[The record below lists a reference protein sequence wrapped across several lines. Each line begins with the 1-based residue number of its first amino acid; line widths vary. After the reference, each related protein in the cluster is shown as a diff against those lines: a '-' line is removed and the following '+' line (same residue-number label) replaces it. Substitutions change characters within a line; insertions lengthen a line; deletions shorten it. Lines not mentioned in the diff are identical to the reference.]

1 MYSLQNIHV
10 LVLVPLLIVMSSC
23 AMPRGLTVNDMSCPD
38 SPNCVSSHA
47 KDASHYIEPFVFS
60 DQPAQAMQRLK
71 EALQAEKRLSIVTER
86 PAYLHAEVRSLVFRF
101 VDDVEFALVEDKGLI
116 HVRSAARTGHSDF
129 GVNRRR
135 IERIRQRFQS
145 YAKEGIT
152 E

>member
-1 MYSLQNIHV
+1 MYSLQNIQVRV
-10 LVLVPLLIVMSSC
+10 LATLLMVMSSF
-23 AMPRGLTVNDMSCPD
+23 AIPRELAVSDMNCPD

-60 DQPAQAMQRLK
+60 GQPAQAMQRLK
-71 EALQAEKRLSIVTER
+71 KALQTEKRVSIVTEQ

-101 VDDVEFALVEDKGLI
+101 VDDVEFALVEDEGLI
-116 HVRSAARTGHSDF
+116 HVRSAAQTGHSDF

-135 IERIRQRFQS
+135 IERVWRRFQS
-145 YAKEGIT
+145 YANEGIT